1 MSIIA
6 KCDYCVLEGA
16 TYRRQTEIYDG
27 ILPDVMMCSNCGYAA
42 LFERERIIKL
52 LETKQGFCYESANRN
67 RKCDHEQCKWFPY
80 IIALIKGEQE

>member
-42 LFERERIIKL
+42 LFERERIIKVVTDSQAINPDQKYFL
-52 LETKQGFCYESANRN
+52 LKA
-67 RKCDHEQCKWFPY
+67 
-80 IIALIKGEQE
+80 IKGEQK

>member
-52 LETKQGFCYESANRN
+52 LHDNIGWCEALEYESFA
-67 RKCDHEQCKWFPY
+67 DQLEE
-80 IIALIKGEQE
+80 LIKGEQK

>member
-42 LFERERIIKL
+42 LFERERIIKIAKNRICFDY
-52 LETKQGFCYESANRN
+52 LEKPEYCDDPACY
-67 RKCDHEQCKWFPY
+67 
-80 IIALIKGEQE
+80 ALADLIDKIKGEQK

>member
-52 LETKQGFCYESANRN
+52 LERDLDVLPEFARAIE
-67 RKCDHEQCKWFPY
+67 
-80 IIALIKGEQE
+80 LIKGEQK

>member
-27 ILPDVMMCSNCGYAA
+27 ILPDVMMCVNCGYAA

-52 LETKQGFCYESANRN
+52 LEPYKGCHDEFCDYHCECTRS
-67 RKCDHEQCKWFPY
+67 DFF
-80 IIALIKGEQE
+80 IALIKGEQK

>member
-52 LETKQGFCYESANRN
+52 LEDSMAICDKNKEPEGCEACYGQRDA
-67 RKCDHEQCKWFPY
+67 
-80 IIALIKGEQE
+80 IALIKGEQK

>member
-52 LETKQGFCYESANRN
+52 LTAEMERIEQWTDYPATNALANIRA
-67 RKCDHEQCKWFPY
+67 E
-80 IIALIKGEQE
+80 LIKGEQK

>member
-52 LETKQGFCYESANRN
+52 LFAWGIKSREENNWR
-67 RKCDHEQCKWFPY
+67 DDV
-80 IIALIKGEQE
+80 IALELIELIKGEQK